1 MSVSTIAGDY
11 GGYLRIPCILK
22 EGNITY
28 AARTYGTDGT
38 YEAGV
43 TFASELRKNDIVS
56 LSTDTAN
63 VYSVTGP
70 CPVVQANANA
80 ADTVIGRIVSDPQ
93 PADGLGTISGSQTTW
108 STMLSGGYYRTATL
122 EVWGGI
128 SSIMSAT
135 CICTTTAVVPGVKT
149 TLSIDAS
156 DTAAAHALSLVDE
169 TTNGAGFIPLTYVAT
184 GGTYT
189 VLVGIYDLTT
199 VVT

>member
-1 MSVSTIAGDY
+1 MAVSTIAGDY
-11 GGYLRIPCILK
+11 GGYLKIPCILK

-28 AARTYGTDGT
+28 AARTYGTDGS

-43 TFASELRKNDIVS
+43 TFASELRKGDIVS

-70 CPVVQANANA
+70 LPVVQANANA
-80 ADTVIGRIVSDPQ
+80 ADTVIGRIVSDPH
-93 PADGLGTISGSQTTW
+93 PADGLGTITGSQTTW

-128 SSIMSAT
+128 TSVMTAI
-135 CICTTTAVVPGVKT
+135 CVCTTTAVVPGVKT
-149 TLSIDAS
+149 TLSVDAS
-156 DTAAAHALSLVDE
+156 ATAAAYALSLADD
-169 TTNGAGFIPLTYVAT
+169 TTNGGGFIPLTYVAT

-189 VLVGIYDLTT
+189 VLVGINDLAT